1 MNKVEKIG
9 SFAPCYDYLQ
19 VCLTQ
24 SGNCGLCMKCKRT
37 LMELDA
43 LGDEVL
49 DRFGNSF
56 DIQHYRRES
65 RAKWFGSIM
74 TDKEKSNDEAT
85 YLDEA
90 FVCAAAH
97 HPELL
102 RGLSPEK
109 RSGVR
114 TARLLYDGV
123 NVRPLPS
130 TRSAVLFAA
139 KKDDT
144 FAYSGEYPNWVCIR
158 TEDGRTAF
166 VFKKY
171 VSLQ

>member
-1 MNKVEKIG
+1 MARLPFFDEI
-9 SFAPCYDYLQ
+9 FA
-19 VCLTQ
+19 
-24 SGNCGLCMKCKRT
+24 
-37 LMELDA
+37 
-43 LGDEVL
+43 
-49 DRFGNSF
+49 
-56 DIQHYRRES
+56 
-65 RAKWFGSIM
+65 
-74 TDKEKSNDEAT
+74 
-85 YLDEA
+85 
-90 FVCAAAH
+90 CAAAH

-114 TARLLYDGV
+114 TARLLYDGI

-130 TRSAVLFAA
+130 TRSTVLFAA

-144 FAYSGEYPNWVCIR
+144 FAYLGEYPNWVCIR
-158 TEDGRTAF
+158 TADRKTAF

>member
-1 MNKVEKIG
+1 
-9 SFAPCYDYLQ
+9 
-19 VCLTQ
+19 
-24 SGNCGLCMKCKRT
+24 
-37 LMELDA
+37 
-43 LGDEVL
+43 
-49 DRFGNSF
+49 
-56 DIQHYRRES
+56 
-65 RAKWFGSIM
+65 M

-109 RSGVR
+109 RRGVR
-114 TARLLYDGV
+114 TARLLYDGI

-130 TRSAVLFAA
+130 TRSTILFAA

-144 FAYSGEYPNWVCIR
+144 FAYLGEKPNRVRNR
-158 TEDGRTAF
+158 TADRKTAF